1 VKQGATYDTEGHWKA
16 LSEVHGVGHTEQ
28 SRERLEVAQEGCYFL
43 DVWSGP
49 LAGTQALL
57 GCATI
62 ADAYG
67 NGEWMLPVATRAMQL
82 KVFRGT
88 KLPES
93 EMSGLEHE
101 EG

>member
-1 VKQGATYDTEGHWKA
+1 M
-16 LSEVHGVGHTEQ
+16 
-28 SRERLEVAQEGCYFL
+28 
-43 DVWSGP
+43 
-49 LAGTQALL
+49 QALL

>member
-1 VKQGATYDTEGHWKA
+1 MLLSGCFERSAGRRAGAH
-16 LSEVHGVGHTEQ
+16 
-28 SRERLEVAQEGCYFL
+28 
-43 DVWSGP
+43 
-49 LAGTQALL
+49 ALL

-67 NGEWMLPVATRAMQL
+67 NGERMLPVATRAMQL

-93 EMSGLEHE
+93 EMSRLEDE